1 MPCPSQWYRGDVYDV
16 RTGMA
21 APANVFLPDIRIR
34 VDISSSIYPRYE
46 RNTNTGEDIATESLD
61 DAVVATKRC

>member
-1 MPCPSQWYRGDVYDV
+1 
-16 RTGMA
+16 MA